1 VARLLPLIS
10 TLAFIALV
18 VGPIGYAANSTDGLS
33 AGLILGLIL
42 GLSRGLGG
50 GLIAGLVGGLGL
62 GLGAG
67 FARGFR
73 AWLGW
78 GFGGGLGGGLIAGL
92 GVGLIAGL
100 ITGLT
105 VGLTGGLPVK
115 LLAESGW
122 EPGRILRAWLIAGL
136 GAGLVAVPGVGLGTG
151 LGLGLGIGLGA
162 GLGLGF
168 GVLLRPRLQI
178 AFTDAPDLWPYLS
191 LMGRPMLGYTSGYA
205 TLVVWFAFVY
215 AALYRWSGH
224 LAFSIPFTPHF
235 GDFLFFAITIFPP
248 IGAYSDLKP
257 LAPWAQSVVA
267 GELIMGVGYTSV
279 IFAAIISYLTP
290 KLGRLFKDP
299 TQEQIYTD
307 LRDLNQ
313 RMAHIENQLEKLTE
327 QRTNAD
333 TPSANRQKRQHN

>member
-42 GLSRGLGG
+42 GLSR
-50 GLIAGLVGGLGL
+50 
-62 GLGAG
+62 
-67 FARGFR
+67 
-73 AWLGW
+73 
-78 GFGGGLGGGLIAGL
+78 GLGGGLIAGL

>member
-1 VARLLPLIS
+1 VAKLLPLIS

-33 AGLILGLIL
+33 AGLSAGLILGLIL
-42 GLSRGLGG
+42 GLSR
-50 GLIAGLVGGLGL
+50 
-62 GLGAG
+62 
-67 FARGFR
+67 
-73 AWLGW
+73 
-78 GFGGGLGGGLIAGL
+78 GLGGGLIAGL

-105 VGLTGGLPVK
+105 VGLTAGLPAK

-151 LGLGLGIGLGA
+151 LGAGLGLGLGLGLGA